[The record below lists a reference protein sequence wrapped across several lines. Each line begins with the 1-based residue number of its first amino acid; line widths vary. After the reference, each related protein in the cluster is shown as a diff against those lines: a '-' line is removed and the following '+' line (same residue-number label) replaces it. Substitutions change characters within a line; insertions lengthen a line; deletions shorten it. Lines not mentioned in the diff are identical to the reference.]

1 MNNLLAVGL
10 LAGGVVVSAPLAGC
24 RRHAS
29 EATLEMNEGLVA
41 DFTVRGRVVQLP
53 DPSRPASDFKVY
65 HEPIPSWKRNYN
77 QPPVGMNA
85 MQMPFP
91 PASPEVI
98 EGVQVGDVVEIVF
111 RVSYDRE
118 DGALTG
124 WKAVRVTKLP
134 EDTALSFEQAPA
146 TTPE

>member
-1 MNNLLAVGL
+1 M
-10 LAGGVVVSAPLAGC
+10 
-24 RRHAS
+24 
-29 EATLEMNEGLVA
+29 
-41 DFTVRGRVVQLP
+41 RGRVVQLP
-53 DPSRPASDFKVY
+53 DPTRPASDFKVY
-65 HEPIPSWKRNYN
+65 HEPIPSWKRTTTS
-77 QPPVGMNA
+77 PVGMNA
-85 MQMPFP
+85 MQMRFP

-98 EGVQVGDVVEIVF
+98 EGVEVGDVVEIVF

-134 EDTALSFEQAPA
+134 EDTALTFEQAPA